1 MVGGW
6 SPPDHVRSL
15 RRVRA
20 GPPFSD
26 GEENGMLALCLTL
39 AAAAEIDILQHPTIL
54 EMLRVNNFLRRS
66 VGKREHQ
73 LSRELTNAAQ
83 DHARFMARSS
93 LLSHYANGNPNYRAA
108 KYDYVGSVRENIA
121 CGLDTPE
128 GCFYLWH
135 ASKAH
140 WAAIC
145 SNAQDVGF
153 GVAENS
159 AGRKY
164 WCALYGYPGN
174 QILNYRHVPEKRRR
188 RKR

>member
-1 MVGGW
+1 
-6 SPPDHVRSL
+6 
-15 RRVRA
+15 
-20 GPPFSD
+20 
-26 GEENGMLALCLTL
+26 MLALVLTMM
-39 AAAAEIDILQHPTIL
+39 AAAEVDILQHPTIL

-83 DHARFMARSS
+83 DHARFMAKSS

-121 CGLDTPE
+121 CGLDTPQ

-153 GVAENS
+153 GCAANS
-159 AGRKY
+159 KGRKY
-164 WCALYGYPGN
+164 WVALYGWPAN
-174 QILNYRHVPEKRRR
+174 EKLNRRHISPARQR
-188 RKR
+188 